1 MAEERKLLAKVEDA
15 CIYEDQVVE
24 FIKRMDSN
32 LVQQFK
38 NTDGIANVIGEL
50 VHQELL
56 LLDAKKHNYEEEK
69 EFKDAL
75 ELTKDNL
82 LKSYSFSKVLEG
94 INVTEE
100 EARDYYEKNKKLF
113 NQDASAT
120 ASHILV
126 ETEEKAK
133 EIKAALDNGENF
145 EKLAK
150 EYSTCPSKENGGNLG
165 TFRPGQMV
173 KPFDEAVFS
182 MEVGTISEPIKTEFG
197 YHIIQLHDRKDG
209 RQKEFDE
216 VKDLCMQEALR
227 LKQKEAYLNKIE
239 DLKKEYTVTY
249 Y

>member
-1 MAEERKLLAKVEDA
+1 MTEERKLLAKVEDA

-24 FIKRMDSN
+24 FIKRMDPN

-56 LLDAKKHNYEEEK
+56 LLDAKKQNYEEEE
-69 EFKDAL
+69 EFKEAL

-100 EARDYYEKNKKLF
+100 EAKDYYEKNKQLF
-113 NQDASAT
+113 NRDASAT
-120 ASHILV
+120 ARQILV
-126 ETEEKAK
+126 KTEEEAK
-133 EIKAALDNGENF
+133 EIKESLDKGESF

-150 EYSTCPSKENGGNLG
+150 EYSTCPSEEDGGNLG
-165 TFRPGQMV
+165 TFKPGQMV

-209 RQKEFDE
+209 LQKEFDE
-216 VKDLCMQEALR
+216 VKDLCLQEALR
-227 LKQKEAYLNKIE
+227 LKQQRVYLDKIE